1 MLDNLDVLC
10 YYGLGQSKY
19 LRKTGVTM
27 SKTIMTKQKF
37 ANQWL
42 RHFAK
47 DIDKKKLQESY
58 VDQYIWHIF
67 SFRLLEKGSFLEGEA
82 ARHAYDSIDKSNCI
96 FCDMFGQNG
105 VTDKALDEYAT
116 AASIDSNV
124 TELSLWRRTTL
135 GHTSK
140 PTNVISV
147 VLIL

>member
-1 MLDNLDVLC
+1 
-10 YYGLGQSKY
+10 
-19 LRKTGVTM
+19 M
-27 SKTIMTKQKF
+27 SKAIMTKQKF

-47 DIDKKKLQESY
+47 DIDKKKLQKSY

-67 SFRLLEKGSFLEGEA
+67 SFRLLEKGSFLEGDA

-96 FCDMFGQNG
+96 FCDMFVKNG

-124 TELSLWRRTTL
+124 TELYVVAKDYSWTYIKTHECDLC
-135 GHTSK
+135 GPYFMKTS
-140 PTNVISV
+140 
-147 VLIL
+147 